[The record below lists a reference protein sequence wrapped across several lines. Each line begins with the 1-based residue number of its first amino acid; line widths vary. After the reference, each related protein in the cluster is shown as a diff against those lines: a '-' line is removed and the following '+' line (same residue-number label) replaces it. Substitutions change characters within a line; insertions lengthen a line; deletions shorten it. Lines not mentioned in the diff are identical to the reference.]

1 MSELSPELQ
10 ELEAIEGAIIPDT
23 TYTLSLP
30 LIEGEGQ
37 KDPVANITKIKGND
51 TPHVHFFE
59 VTPINFSLMPG
70 DGSPIPGGKIEID
83 DSQEGD
89 PRLRILDM
97 GMLGEARLLKPL
109 VSIGL
114 LQAGVDRAV
123 VEPEHEA
130 NVSLDRLQQAGGK
143 RFLERVM
150 TDLSGDPLVAFE
162 PLPDMELGEPIAA

>member
-10 ELEAIEGAIIPDT
+10 ELEAIEGAIIPYT

-30 LIEGEGQ
+30 LVEGEDW
-37 KDPVANITKIKGND
+37 KDPVANITKIHGNAV
-51 TPHVHFFE
+51 PNVHFFE
-59 VTPINFSLMPG
+59 VTPINFNQSASDNP
-70 DGSPIPGGKIEID
+70 DTVGGKIEID

-89 PRLRILDM
+89 PHLIILDM
-97 GMLGEARLLKPL
+97 GMLGEARVLRHI

-130 NVSLDRLQQAGGK
+130 NISLDRLERAGGK

-150 TDLSGDPLVAFE
+150 TDMSGEPLVAFE
-162 PLPDMELGEPIAA
+162 PLPDMKLAEPIAA

>member
-30 LIEGEGQ
+30 IVEGQEQ

-51 TPHVHFFE
+51 IPNVHFFQ

-70 DGSPIPGGKIEID
+70 ESSPAPGGMIEID

-89 PRLRILDM
+89 PRLIILDE
-97 GMLGEARLLKPL
+97 GMLSKPRVLKHL

-114 LQAGVDRAV
+114 LQAGVDHAV
-123 VEPEHEA
+123 VEPEYEA
-130 NVSLDRLQQAGGK
+130 NISLDRLERAGGK
-143 RFLERVM
+143 VLEM
-150 TDLSGDPLVAFE
+150 SDELSGEPLVAFE
-162 PLPDMELGEPIAA
+162 PLANMQLGELVAA